1 MSEPATPPL
10 QRRQF
15 LFYLLIILAV
25 AAGLRSI
32 YPLADPPAHT
42 SVGVVWHDEGA
53 WVHNAR
59 NRALFGAWIQDEWNP
74 LFITPVLT
82 GLEYVSFR
90 VFGVGLWQARLVSDV
105 LGVLSVVAI
114 AAGVA
119 RIANPVAGLIAGLLL
134 ATNYVYVMYDRAAV
148 MEATMVAF
156 LVIAWWGYVR
166 VSDAPAWGILAA
178 LAALL
183 AYFSKATAV
192 FFVAALALDALITLM
207 RRERAYAR
215 GAIWTLG
222 GLAVVGLAALL
233 LFIVPYWDEYRFYN
247 WETSVTRRPSYSLT
261 ALKDRITWFPII
273 HDFFT
278 RMWIVTLLALGALA
292 TIPAR
297 FRALHPGE
305 RLLALWIGFGTLE
318 LLARDVGNERY
329 FVYLIPPLVALAALV
344 LGRDRRL
351 LEIDDKLGRLPPSLV
366 IWLTPFLLFTLYVA
380 VGSIVRLA
388 FLSQIR
394 PGVRVSA
401 AIAALVALA
410 ILVTWPRVPRAL
422 ARQSW
427 GFAGSL
433 AAVALIV
440 AADLAQFGQ
449 WAAGRSY
456 KNYAAMRAI
465 AEWLPPG
472 TLVHGKLANGLAL
485 ESRIRPIFV
494 GRTFGN
500 YRDRLDR
507 DDVPYILTY
516 TSPSIG
522 YEGPVIREV
531 LEAYPERRVLRT
543 FQVSETPSGHDEA
556 ALIEKWPGAGHGTRR
571 ER

>member
-1 MSEPATPPL
+1 MSDPATPPRL
-10 QRRQF
+10 SRSQF
-15 LFYLLIILAV
+15 VVVLFLVLMA

-32 YPLADPPAHT
+32 YPLADPPSHA

-59 NRALFGAWIQDEWNP
+59 NRALFGAWIQDDWNP
-74 LFITPVLT
+74 LFITPVMT
-82 GLEYVSFR
+82 GLEYVSFW
-90 VFGVGLWQARLVSDV
+90 VFGVGLWQARLVSDI
-105 LGVLSVVAI
+105 LGVLSVLAI

-119 RIANPVAGLIAGLLL
+119 RIATPAAGLIAGLLL

-166 VSDAPAWGILAA
+166 ASDAPAWGVLAA
-178 LAALL
+178 IAAFL
-183 AYFSKATAV
+183 AYFSKATGV
-192 FFVAALALDALITLM
+192 FFVVSLALDALITLT
-207 RRERAYAR
+207 RRQRAYAR

-222 GLAVVGLAALL
+222 SLAVVGLAALL
-233 LFIVPYWDEYRFYN
+233 LFIVPYWDQYHFYN

-273 HDFFT
+273 HDFFS
-278 RMWIVTLLALGALA
+278 RMWIVTLLGIGALA
-292 TIPAR
+292 AIAAR
-297 FRALHPGE
+297 FRVLRPGE
-305 RLLALWIGFGTLE
+305 RVLALWIGFGTLE

-329 FVYLIPPLVALAALV
+329 FVYLIPPLVVLAALV

-351 LEIDDKLGRLPPSLV
+351 LAIDDTRERLSPGRLA
-366 IWLTPFLLFTLYVA
+366 WLTPFMLFILYVA

-388 FLSQIR
+388 FRFQIR

-401 AIAALVALA
+401 TIASLVALA

-422 ARQSW
+422 SRHSW
-427 GFAGSL
+427 GFGASL
-433 AAVALIV
+433 VVVALIV
-440 AADLAQFGQ
+440 AADLAQFGR
-449 WAAGRSY
+449 WVAVRSY

-465 AEWLPPG
+465 ADWLPPG

-485 ESRIRPIFV
+485 ESRIRPIFI
-494 GRTFGN
+494 GRNFGN
-500 YRDRLDR
+500 YRDRFSR

-516 TSPSIG
+516 TSPPG
-522 YEGPVIREV
+522 LEGQVILEV
-531 LEAYPERRVLRT
+531 LAAYPKRRILRT
-543 FQVSETPSGHDEA
+543 FELSETSSGHDEA
-556 ALIEKWPGAGHGTRR
+556 ALIEKWPGAGQGRKR
-571 ER
+571 E